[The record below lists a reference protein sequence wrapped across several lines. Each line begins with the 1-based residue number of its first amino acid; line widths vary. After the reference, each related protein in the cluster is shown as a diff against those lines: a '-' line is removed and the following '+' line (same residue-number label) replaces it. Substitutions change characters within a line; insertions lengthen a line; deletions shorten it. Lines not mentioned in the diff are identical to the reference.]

1 MKQQTIILTEIIIS
15 NGSSYPESFLLMF
28 LFTFYLQFTKA
39 VDYIQKSKVAYN
51 YPYHKYDTLICVN
64 FVQLKD
70 LT

>member
-15 NGSSYPESFLLMF
+15 NGSSYPEAFLLF

>member
-15 NGSSYPESFLLMF
+15 NGSSYPEAFLLMF

-39 VDYIQKSKVAYN
+39 VDYIQKSKVAY
-51 YPYHKYDTLICVN
+51 HKYDTLICVN
-64 FVQLKD
+64 FVQLKY